1 MIRIVTHSQGALWD
15 SHGILEGVPRHP
27 LHHRLG
33 LPEARRPAFLL
44 CPPVI
49 GHILGQQEPQR
60 LVGSL

>member
-15 SHGILEGVPRHP
+15 SQGILEGVPRRP

-33 LPEARRPAFLL
+33 LPEARRPAFL

-49 GHILGQQEPQR
+49 GHILGQQKPQR